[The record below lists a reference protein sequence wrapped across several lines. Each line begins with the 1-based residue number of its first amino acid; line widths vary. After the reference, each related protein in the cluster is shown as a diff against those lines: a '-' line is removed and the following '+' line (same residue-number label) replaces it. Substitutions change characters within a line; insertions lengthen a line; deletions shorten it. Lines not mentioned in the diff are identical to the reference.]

1 MRTIKMQMN
10 QSMVDWY
17 KAQVIAA
24 VARKLNIPD
33 WDFMDSDEQF
43 KAIQESYPEIGD
55 LLEVF
60 LGKYDEWWSF
70 QEEHKADI
78 EKSGLKPEHLPRNM
92 ELMDARDSSREQ
104 LRQAVN
110 GR

>member
-1 MRTIKMQMN
+1 MQMN

-24 VARKLNIPD
+24 VARKLDIPD
-33 WDFMDSDEQF
+33 WDFLYTAEQYD
-43 KAIQESYPEIGD
+43 AITATYPEVGK